1 MFGSLFRILRPIRLI
16 KRKGLLSGVFG
27 GNRLWLTL
35 GGLAWAGGKLRR
47 LFGFG
52 EPQPVFAE
60 EIKPGER
67 FIVAHAES
75 SRRGRRRRKR

>member
-1 MFGSLFRILRPIRLI
+1 MFGSLFRILRPVRLI

-27 GNRLWLTL
+27 GNRVWLAL
-35 GGLAWAGGKLRR
+35 GGIVWAGGKVRR

-52 EPQPVFAE
+52 DPAPVFAE

-67 FIVAHAES
+67 FVVAHAEP
-75 SRRGRRRRKR
+75 SRRRRRKR